1 MSEVQPASTAEPARK
16 KKVKKV
22 VKQVVDGVEQDVEI
36 EVEEYPERKRLFLF
50 PPSQRMSVP

>member
-1 MSEVQPASTAEPARK
+1 MKMYDILIIP

-50 PPSQRMSVP
+50 PPSQWMSVP

>member
-1 MSEVQPASTAEPARK
+1 MKTYNILIIP

-50 PPSQRMSVP
+50 PPSQWMSVP